1 MTIEEIDKIIQ
12 DLRQQIP
19 NLQMQLHQAEGY
31 KQALVDLE
39 KKEEPAEEEAE
50 EAPVEE
56 KPSEEK
62 KEESV
67 DVKYK
72 KDK

>member
-1 MTIEEIDKIIQ
+1 MTLEEIDQIII

-39 KKEEPAEEEAE
+39 KET
-50 EAPVEE
+50 EE
-56 KPSEEK
+56 KPEQK
-62 KEESV
+62 
-67 DVKYK
+67 
-72 KDK
+72 

>member
-1 MTIEEIDKIIQ
+1 MTIEEVEKIIN

-19 NLQMQLHQAEGY
+19 NMQMQLHQAEGY

-39 KKEEPAEEEAE
+39 KKEPET
-50 EAPVEE
+50 
-56 KPSEEK
+56 
-62 KEESV
+62 
-67 DVKYK
+67 